1 MSELIFEVP
10 ATFDG
15 CTVNDFLRRGKGVSY
30 HLIKTLKRLDGPW
43 GLFCN
48 ERPVRTVDSVRTGD
62 RIILRWPEKET
73 ETSPLAAK
81 VPVLY
86 EACKYMG
93 IAPDLYDPIE
103 EDVKAYLRGE

>member
-62 RIILRWPEKET
+62 RIILRWPEQET
-73 ETSPLAAK
+73 ETYISGAMRWFSWR
-81 VPVLY
+81 
-86 EACKYMG
+86 CCS
-93 IAPDLYDPIE
+93 
-103 EDVKAYLRGE
+103 RR

>member
-48 ERPVRTVDSVRTGD
+48 ERPVIDH
-62 RIILRWPEKET
+62 
-73 ETSPLAAK
+73 
-81 VPVLY
+81 
-86 EACKYMG
+86 
-93 IAPDLYDPIE
+93 
-103 EDVKAYLRGE
+103 

>member
-48 ERPVRTVDSVRTGD
+48 ERPVRTVDSVRTRRPDHSALAGKRDGD
-62 RIILRWPEKET
+62 FSFGGEG
-73 ETSPLAAK
+73 S
-81 VPVLY
+81 
-86 EACKYMG
+86 G
-93 IAPDLYDPIE
+93 I
-103 EDVKAYLRGE
+103 V